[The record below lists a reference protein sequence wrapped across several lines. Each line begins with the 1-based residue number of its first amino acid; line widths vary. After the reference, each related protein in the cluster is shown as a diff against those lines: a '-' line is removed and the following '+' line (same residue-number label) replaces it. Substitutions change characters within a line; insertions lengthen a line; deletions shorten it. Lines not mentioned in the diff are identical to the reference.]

1 MKTIDIFGYSFSAI
15 KLRKLRAALTTLGV
29 VIGIAAIVALLSITQ
44 GLQTTLTN
52 QLNQGL
58 SANTLIVT
66 PGSGGFLSGA
76 GGGGGGGGF
85 GGGGAGGAGGNGG
98 AGGGFGGGGFGGS
111 DTSGFH
117 LYVNYTSEINALSP
131 DIQSSIAIISRA
143 GYIQSGNLNRSVTI
157 YGVDFNQY
165 AQIYSTTFV
174 AASGSIPTNPTGT
187 EAVVGTR
194 VNDPGQNGTLF
205 FGAGDSINV
214 VWTNATVLPPINE
227 SYTATVSGVLGKI
240 GGFGIGGPSDTG
252 VYIPI
257 DQAEKFFGTDQADMI
272 IVQLKNH
279 DSATINATSTEITK
293 HFSNQVSVIS
303 ATAVLSLL
311 TSIFSLLNLFLGG
324 IAAISLLVAGIGIMN
339 IMIVS
344 LIERTREIGILKAL
358 GMKSRTV
365 LTIFLGE
372 SIIIGLM
379 GAIIGIVLGWILANV
394 TARILSS
401 GVFGG
406 GGGFAITPLLT
417 PEVLVGALV
426 FGVGISVI
434 FALYPAW
441 RASKLKPVEALRY
454 E

>member
-1 MKTIDIFGYSFSAI
+1 MKSIDIFGYSFSAI

-44 GLQTTLTN
+44 GLQATLTG

-66 PGSGGFLSGA
+66 PGSGGFLNGA
-76 GGGGGGGGF
+76 GGGGSGGAGA
-85 GGGGAGGAGGNGG
+85 GGGGAGGGI
-98 AGGGFGGGGFGGS
+98 GGGGAS
-111 DTSGFH
+111 DNSGFK
-117 LYVNYTSEINALSP
+117 LFVNYTSEIDALSL
-131 DIQSSIAIISRA
+131 DIDTSIAVISH
-143 GYIQSGNLNRSVTI
+143 GGFVQTDNLNRTVTI
-157 YGVDFNQY
+157 YGVDFNKYSQV
-165 AQIYSTTFV
+165 YSTTFL
-174 AASGSIPTNPTGT
+174 AASGTIPTSPA
-187 EAVVGTR
+187 ESDAVVGTR
-194 VNDPGQNGTLF
+194 VNQPGQNGTMF
-205 FGAGDSINV
+205 FGAGDRINIT
-214 VWTNATVLPPINE
+214 WTNATVLPPVNE
-227 SYTATVSGVLGKI
+227 TYTVDVSGVLKKI

-257 DQAEKFFGTDQADMI
+257 DKAQSFLGTDQADMI
-272 IVQLKNH
+272 IVKLKSSDN
-279 DSATINATSTEITK
+279 ATITNVSKLITD

-303 ATAVLSLL
+303 STAVLSLL
-311 TSIFSLLNLFLGG
+311 TSIFSLLQLFLGG

-372 SIIIGLM
+372 SVIIGLI
-379 GAIIGIVLGWILANV
+379 GAVVGIVLGWILANV
-394 TARILSS
+394 TARILGS

-406 GGGFAITPLLT
+406 GGGFTITPLLT
-417 PEVLVGALV
+417 PEVLLGALG
-426 FGVGISVI
+426 FGVGVSVI